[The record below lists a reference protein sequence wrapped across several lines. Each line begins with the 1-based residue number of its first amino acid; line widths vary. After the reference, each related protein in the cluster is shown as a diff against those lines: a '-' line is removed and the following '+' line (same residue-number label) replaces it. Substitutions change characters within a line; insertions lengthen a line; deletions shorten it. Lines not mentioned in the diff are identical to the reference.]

1 MENTQ
6 TSSHGHTGRSG
17 SNCFEVTCN
26 TLHRGGHDQH
36 FTYRS
41 IHTFTNTCTGLK
53 DLLRELQQVIEWK
66 HLGQLLGL
74 SESDLEAI
82 YEENET
88 TEDCRRE
95 MLLLWMERDPDC
107 SWKKIVDALI
117 EMRAETL
124 AAQIASKYGNQ

>member
-1 MENTQ
+1 MTN
-6 TSSHGHTGRSG
+6 
-17 SNCFEVTCN
+17 NCN
-26 TLHRGGHDQH
+26 LI
-36 FTYRS
+36 TYY
-41 IHTFTNTCTGLK
+41 IYVFMYIYVCTGLK

-95 MLLLWMERDPDC
+95 MLLLWMEQDPDC
-107 SWKKIVDALI
+107 NWKKIIDALI
-117 EMRAETL
+117 EMKAETL
-124 AAQIASKYGNQ
+124 AAQIASKYGN

>member
-1 MENTQ
+1 M
-6 TSSHGHTGRSG
+6 
-17 SNCFEVTCN
+17 
-26 TLHRGGHDQH
+26 
-36 FTYRS
+36 
-41 IHTFTNTCTGLK
+41 
-53 DLLRELQQVIEWK
+53 LRELKQVIEWK

-117 EMRAETL
+117 EMKAEAL
-124 AAQIASKYGNQ
+124 AAQIASRYGN